1 MMYWGHPFSIGFGW
15 VMAAL
20 MVICWGVIIA
30 LVIWGITR
38 LSKHSSRSE
47 SNALDIIKARYA
59 RGEINKEQFEEL
71 KKDLS

>member
-1 MMYWGHPFSIGFGW
+1 M
-15 VMAAL
+15 
-20 MVICWGVIIA
+20 
-30 LVIWGITR
+30 R
-38 LSKHSSRSE
+38 LSKHSARSE

>member
-1 MMYWGHPFSIGFGW
+1 MYWGHSFNAGFGW

-20 MVICWGVIIA
+20 MVIFWGVIIA

-38 LSKHSSRSE
+38 LSKNSSRSE
-47 SNALDIIKARYA
+47 SNALDIIRARYA